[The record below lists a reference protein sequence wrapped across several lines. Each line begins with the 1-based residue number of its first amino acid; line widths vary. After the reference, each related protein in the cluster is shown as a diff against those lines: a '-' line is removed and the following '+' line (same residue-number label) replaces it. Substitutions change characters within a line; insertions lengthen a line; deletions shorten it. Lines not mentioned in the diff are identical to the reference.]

1 MISKVFIIKSIQV
14 LCVAAL
20 IAMLMMNYLS
30 VQSLI
35 NGTSVRE
42 LSDKYS
48 NLFTP
53 APITFA
59 VWGVIYLALTIYV
72 IVQLKSLFSKV
83 AADPIV
89 VVIRRVGVLFIFS
102 CFFNSAWLVAW
113 HHEKLFYSVLL
124 MIGLLLTLIEIN
136 RRISFDLPISPQ
148 YRLYLKIPFGLYL
161 GWISIAIIAN
171 IAAYLTKTEWD
182 GFGLDPRFWQMFM
195 VLFGTLITCWSVF
208 KLNNVAQGLV
218 VLWALGGI
226 LMVRINDAIPSLSVN
241 LLITFCALLILFT
254 TLNRTKY
261 WAV

>member
-1 MISKVFIIKSIQV
+1 MMSRIFIIKSIQV

-20 IAMLMMNYLS
+20 IAMLLMNYLS

-42 LSDKYS
+42 LSDKYN

-59 VWGVIYLALTIYV
+59 VWGVLYLALTIYV
-72 IVQLKSLFSKV
+72 IAQLKSLFSKV
-83 AADPIV
+83 AADSV
-89 VVIRRVGVLFIFS
+89 VVIVRRIGILFIFT

-161 GWISIAIIAN
+161 GWISIALIAN
-171 IAAYLTKTEWD
+171 IAAYLTKTEWN
-182 GFGLDPRFWQMFM
+182 GFGLDPRFWQMSM
-195 VLFGTLITCWSVF
+195 VLIGTLITCWSVL

-226 LMVRINDAIPSLSVN
+226 LIVRINDAIPSLSIN
-241 LLITFCALLILFT
+241 LLITFCALLLLFT
-254 TLNRTKY
+254 TLNRTKH